1 MCDKAYFD
9 LKNFRLWELT
19 HELLALNL
27 PLYISPTPSNPYP
40 ARHIPSFGR
49 AWGGFPSWLSEPPIS
64 HRILSHPL
72 LRRGLGRLLLFG
84 FGPPSLVRALFLF
97 VNFFPS
103 CFPIYALLRSKRCPF
118 TLQKGVFYN
127 AKEHVLFSS
136 LPFLFTFSV
145 FPTQHIASPVHFQR
159 LLYNKVYAHPKHVT
173 SCYSSMDSVLKMYP
187 HVGITLKN
195 LS

>member
-103 CFPIYALLRSKRCPF
+103 CFPIYALLRCKTCPF
-118 TLQKGVFYN
+118 ALQKMPFYHAKGHLLHGKRASFRNGFVMYWMSDGYKPLWKRYFVVFL
-127 AKEHVLFSS
+127 KISF
-136 LPFLFTFSV
+136 PFL
-145 FPTQHIASPVHFQR
+145 
-159 LLYNKVYAHPKHVT
+159 
-173 SCYSSMDSVLKMYP
+173 
-187 HVGITLKN
+187 
-195 LS
+195 